1 MEECIF
7 CKIIEGKIPCNKVYE
22 DEYVL
27 AFLDINPIVNGHTLV
42 IPKKHFVD
50 IFDVDEF
57 YLEQVAKALKKI
69 SLHYK
74 TMFDG
79 VNILNAS
86 DKSAQQ
92 SVFHLHFHII
102 PRTKED
108 NKDLW
113 PYKEVE
119 NKIDLEVMAEKLRL

>member
-42 IPKKHFVD
+42 IPKKHFVN

-57 YLEQVAKALKKI
+57 YLEKITKALKKI

-102 PRTKED
+102 PRTKDD

-119 NKIDLEVMAEKLRL
+119 NKIDLEVMAEKLKL

>member
-42 IPKKHFVD
+42 IPKKHFVN

-57 YLEQVAKALKKI
+57 YLEKIIKALKKI

-102 PRTKED
+102 PRTKDD

-119 NKIDLEVMAEKLRL
+119 NKIDLEVMAEKLKL